1 MFETIRLVLQI
12 LPLIISVTKQ
22 LEEQF
27 PESGLGKMKM
37 SLIIETIRATLNG
50 SQELV
55 PVIAKVID
63 VVVLVFNNF
72 GVFNK
77 VKV

>member
-1 MFETIRLVLQI
+1 MFETIKLVLQL

-37 SLIIETIRATLNG
+37 SLVIETVRATLSG
-50 SQELV
+50 SQELL
-55 PVIAKVID
+55 PVINKVVD
-63 VVVLVFNNF
+63 TVVTVFNTF
-72 GVFNK
+72 GIFK
-77 VKV
+77 KA

>member
-1 MFETIRLVLQI
+1 MFETIRLVLQL

-37 SLIIETIRATLNG
+37 SLIIETIRASLG
-50 SQELV
+50 SSQDLV
-55 PVIAKVID
+55 PTITKVID
-63 VVVLVFNNF
+63 VVVMVFNNF
-72 GVFNK
+72 GVFK
-77 VKV
+77 KA